1 MTDELTIRR
10 TFTAPQELVFEF
22 VTRRDRVMS
31 WWGPEGMSVRDA
43 ELDFSAPGPWQ
54 SVFVNAEG
62 KRFKV
67 SGRVVTVAPPHTVE
81 FTWGWHDERDE
92 RGPDSLVRIE
102 LRPADGG
109 TEFVMTHRGLPDE
122 ASRENHRLGWTST
135 LGKLE
140 RLLA

>member
-10 TFTAPQELVFEF
+10 TFPAPQELVFEF

-54 SVFVNAEG
+54 SVMVNAEG

-67 SGRVVTVAPPHTVE
+67 SGRVVTVAAPHTLE
-81 FTWGWHDERDE
+81 FTWGWHDDRDE
-92 RGPDSLVRIE
+92 RGPESLVRIE
-102 LRPADGG
+102 LRAADRN
-109 TEFVMTHRGLPDE
+109 TEFVLTHRGLPDE

-135 LGKLE
+135 LAKLE